1 MAQLAEFAFRCEIL
15 KSSMMLVF
23 RCSLASDNGFWR
35 ETRCMDAY
43 LNRLMFMTRVFS
55 FLFRCLCKDMQR
67 RNERSIR
74 RLTNIILICYNL
86 KAAFKGFFYALSEN
100 KCLKLDMPCSK
111 KKQISA
117 D

>member
-1 MAQLAEFAFRCEIL
+1 
-15 KSSMMLVF
+15 
-23 RCSLASDNGFWR
+23 
-35 ETRCMDAY
+35 MDAY

-55 FLFRCLCKDMQR
+55 FLFRCLRKDMQR

-74 RLTNIILICYNL
+74 RLASIILTCHNL

-100 KCLKLDMPCSK
+100 KYFKLDMPCSK

>member
-1 MAQLAEFAFRCEIL
+1 
-15 KSSMMLVF
+15 
-23 RCSLASDNGFWR
+23 
-35 ETRCMDAY
+35 MDAY
-43 LNRLMFMTRVFS
+43 LNRCMFMTWVFS
-55 FLFRCLCKDMQR
+55 FLFRCLHKDVQR

-74 RLTNIILICYNL
+74 RLANIILNCHNL

-100 KCLKLDMPCSK
+100 KCLKLDMPRSK